1 MRFGHGAVHP
11 STARVDCLVPPSV
24 HSHTRSKGGD
34 ARACRKECSELP
46 AQEVRQSPLAGPNN
60 EHGAVPEPLVQQST
74 GRQRAGQQAKLK
86 RSCEGVNHPS
96 RG

>member
-1 MRFGHGAVHP
+1 MEPSILQRQELIAWYLLVCTHTQEAREAMR
-11 STARVDCLVPPSV
+11 RMQE
-24 HSHTRSKGGD
+24 
-34 ARACRKECSELP
+34 ECSELP

-74 GRQRAGQQAKLK
+74 ERQCARASK
-86 RSCEGVNHPS
+86 RSSNVVCR